1 MMTAMITNNN
11 YQGSLATNSVT
22 IVMVVSIQIV
32 GVLVVVVIV
41 VVVIVV
47 VVVVVFAI
55 GTSGAA
61 VALARGWGIRDR
73 LSHYMPGL
81 HIAKLLLGSNPQPSR
96 ADGTTYILKAPGTSC
111 RGCI

>member
-1 MMTAMITNNN
+1 MTAMITNSN
-11 YQGSLATNSVT
+11 YKGSLATNSVT

-41 VVVIVV
+41 VVIAIVV

-61 VALARGWGIRDR
+61 VALTRGWGIRDL
-73 LSHYMPGL
+73 LSHYMPVL
-81 HIAKLLLGSNPQPSR
+81 HIARLLLGSNPLMER
-96 ADGTTYILKAPGTSC
+96 LTS
-111 RGCI
+111 